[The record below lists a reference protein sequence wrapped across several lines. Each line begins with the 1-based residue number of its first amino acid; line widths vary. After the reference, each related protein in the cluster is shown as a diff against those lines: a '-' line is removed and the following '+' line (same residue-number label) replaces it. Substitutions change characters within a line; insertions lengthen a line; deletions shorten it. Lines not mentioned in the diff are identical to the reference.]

1 MIREKIN
8 QFLDELKREIEEL
21 DEAHTIITRKPWV
34 LWNDREEEQE
44 EVQQGILQKLKDIFR
59 FLNDSHK

>member
-8 QFLDELKREIEEL
+8 QFLDELNREIEEL

-44 EVQQGILQKLKDIFR
+44 EVQPGILQKLKDIFR

>member
-34 LWNDREEEQE
+34 LWNDREEE
-44 EVQQGILQKLKDIFR
+44 VQPGILQKLKDIFR

>member
-8 QFLDELKREIEEL
+8 QFLDELKSEIEEM
-21 DEAHTIITRKPWV
+21 DESHTIITRKPWV
-34 LWNDREEEQE
+34 LWNDREEEHE
-44 EVQQGILQKLKDIFR
+44 EVQPGILQKLKDIFR

>member
-44 EVQQGILQKLKDIFR
+44 EVQPGILQKLKDIFR
-59 FLNDSHK
+59 FLSDSHK

>member
-44 EVQQGILQKLKDIFR
+44 EVQPGILLKLKDIFR